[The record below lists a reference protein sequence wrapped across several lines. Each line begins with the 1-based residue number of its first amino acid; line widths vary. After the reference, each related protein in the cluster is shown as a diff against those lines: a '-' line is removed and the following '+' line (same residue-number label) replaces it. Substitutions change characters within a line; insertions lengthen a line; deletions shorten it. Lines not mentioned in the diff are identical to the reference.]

1 MTRQMIADSKLDLL
15 LVALAD
21 LLGVFRRRWY
31 LALLGLILTGAL
43 GYGAVVTNPPS
54 YTARGLVLLLPSQAS
69 LKTVPNPLLG
79 LVGLD
84 LPGRVVTAYY
94 ASADAQ
100 ADLKRVA
107 PSAEISVYVD
117 DSTGGPVIAVD
128 VKDSTPANTIKALNY
143 VVDSIPVQLAR
154 IQEQVGA
161 TAANSVRSAPLIV
174 DRKAQITHRNQIRII
189 IAAIGAGLIG
199 TVVIVFAIDGIAIR
213 RRRKV
218 EQLGTSVDDSRSDEQ
233 QEHVADP
240 EPDDES
246 LHGRAEA
253 ASPDQSEA
261 TPDQNSSAGTDPS
274 PEDVANRV
282 LSTAANSG

>member
-1 MTRQMIADSKLDLL
+1 MIVGSQLDFL

-31 LALLGLILTGAL
+31 LALLGLILTAAL

-69 LKTVPNPLLG
+69 LKTTPNPLLG

-94 ASADAQ
+94 SSADAQ

-128 VKDSTPANTIKALNY
+128 VKDSTPENTIKALNY

-154 IQEQVGA
+154 IQQQVGA
-161 TAANSVRSAPLIV
+161 TAENSVRSAPLIV
-174 DRKAQITHRNQIRII
+174 DSKAQITHRDQIRII
-189 IAAIGAGLIG
+189 IAAIGVGLIG
-199 TVVIVFAIDGIAIR
+199 TVVIVFAIDGIALR
-213 RRRKV
+213 RRRKA
-218 EQLGTSVDDSRSDEQ
+218 EQLGAAVDSRPDE
-233 QEHVADP
+233 EEEPVADP
-240 EPDDES
+240 EPEDDSTQE
-246 LHGRAEA
+246 RAEA
-253 ASPDQSEA
+253 TSPNQPE
-261 TPDQNSSAGTDPS
+261 TTRGQNSSAGTDPS

-282 LSTAANSG
+282 LSTAASSG